1 MPWREHPQ
9 RSRSS
14 CSTPSPA
21 SLRSLARAAISRA
34 LRQWPAARRFEEDLE
49 QEAVVAALEA
59 LRTWDSSRA
68 SWSTW
73 AWWSI
78 KTAVRR
84 FLLANLGPVAQ
95 PHSRDR
101 SSAPRSLGAALP
113 ASLRSNGPDP
123 EVRALAIQ
131 AVALLEQRARSALQ
145 PAHRRSPLGLSFD
158 VFIEREVEV
167 FVRHAI
173 GEPVADVAALVRL
186 SRQGVY
192 DSLRRLRR
200 ALR

>member
-1 MPWREHPQ
+1 MFNPL
-9 RSRSS
+9 
-14 CSTPSPA
+14 PSPA

-123 EVRALAIQ
+123 EVRALAML
-131 AVALLEQRARSALQ
+131 AVALIERRARSAFE
-145 PAHRRSPLGLSFD
+145 ASHRRSPVGLSFD
-158 VFIEREVEV
+158 AFVEREVRV
-167 FVRHAI
+167 FLLRAL
-173 GEPVADVAALVRL
+173 GEPVADVAEFVGL
-186 SRQGVY
+186 SRQGIY
-192 DSLRRLRR
+192 DSLSRFHRLLPD
-200 ALR
+200 A

>member
-1 MPWREHPQ
+1 MFNPL
-9 RSRSS
+9 
-14 CSTPSPA
+14 PSPD
-21 SLRSLARAAISRA
+21 SLRCLARAAIARA
-34 LRQWPAARRFEEDLE
+34 LRQWPTARRFKEDLE

-59 LRTWDSSRA
+59 LRTWDSARA

-84 FLLANLGPVAQ
+84 FLLANVGPVAQ
-95 PHSRDR
+95 PHSRDCTA
-101 SSAPRSLGAALP
+101 APRSLGAALP

-131 AVALLEQRARSALQ
+131 AVGLLERRARSVLQ

-158 VFIEREVEV
+158 AFIERELQV
-167 FVRHAI
+167 FIGHAI
-173 GEPVADVAALVRL
+173 GEPVAELAASVSL

-192 DSLRRLRR
+192 DALKRLRPVM
-200 ALR
+200 A